1 MSAADIDPGPHDA
14 IPVGMYTETLARLY
28 FRQGYVDEA
37 LRIYRHL
44 AAERPH
50 DEHLQE
56 QLRVLTQQLAS
67 TPEPPPRRP
76 GTGGAAAGLETS
88 RRRHPM
94 QPVIT
99 ELERWLGYLQRHP
112 PHRR

>member
-1 MSAADIDPGPHDA
+1 MSAADVNPEAHDA

-50 DEHLQE
+50 DQHLQE

-67 TPEPPPRRP
+67 TPEPPRRP
-76 GTGGAAAGLETS
+76 EAGGTARPEAS
-88 RRRHPM
+88 RRVHPM
-94 QPVIT
+94 QPVIA
-99 ELERWLGYLQRHP
+99 ELERWLGYLQRQP
-112 PHRR
+112 PRRG